1 MVDTIVALLARHP
14 FFADMEPAHLRTL
27 AGCATERTFA
37 PGEFILR
44 EGEHAAT
51 FYLVLHGRVAVET
64 FVPGKGPITIQ
75 TLGDGDVLGWS
86 WLFPPYRW
94 HFDARALTP
103 VTALEFNGACLRQQC
118 DDDPALGYDV
128 MKRVAQTIIQRL
140 QATRLQLMELADYVP
155 R

>member
-1 MVDTIVALLARHP
+1 VDTIVELLAHHP

-27 AGCATERTFA
+27 AGCATERTFG

-51 FYLVLHGRVAVET
+51 FYLVLHGQVAVET

>member
-1 MVDTIVALLARHP
+1 M
-14 FFADMEPAHLRTL
+14 
-27 AGCATERTFA
+27 
-37 PGEFILR
+37 
-44 EGEHAAT
+44 
-51 FYLVLHGRVAVET
+51 
-64 FVPGKGPITIQ
+64 
-75 TLGDGDVLGWS
+75 
-86 WLFPPYRW
+86 
-94 HFDARALTP
+94 TP

>member
-1 MVDTIVALLARHP
+1 MDAIVSLLAQHP
-14 FFADMEPAHLRTL
+14 FFADMAPEHLRTL
-27 AGCATERTFA
+27 AGCATERTFG

-51 FYLVLHGRVAVET
+51 FYLLLQGNVAVET
-64 FVPGKGPITIQ
+64 FVPGRGPITIQ
-75 TLGDGDVLGWS
+75 TLHAGDVLGWS